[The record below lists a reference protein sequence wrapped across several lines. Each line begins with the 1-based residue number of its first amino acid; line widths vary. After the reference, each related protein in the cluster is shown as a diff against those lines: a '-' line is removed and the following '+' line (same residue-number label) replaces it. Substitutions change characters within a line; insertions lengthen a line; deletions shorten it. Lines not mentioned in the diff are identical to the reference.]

1 MRSFRIGSIFGIPIK
16 LDLTFLLVLPLFAYL
31 IGSQIGLT
39 AELLN
44 DVWAA
49 DIAVDTLTDGST
61 RWIVGLAAALGLF
74 GGVVLHELGHSV
86 VAMRYGF
93 PIESITLWIFGGIAS
108 LSEMPEDWKQE
119 LTIAI
124 AGPIVSVVL
133 GGLCYAGFLLVP
145 VEIPAVRFVLAY
157 LALLNVVLAVFNMLP
172 GFPMDGGRVLR
183 ALLARTRPYAR
194 ATQIAAEVGKAF
206 ALLLGLAGLLLFGNI
221 IMIGLAF
228 FIYIGASSEAQQ
240 TMMKAAFEG
249 VTVGDVMTPGD
260 DLHTVSPDISV
271 AELVG
276 RMVKER
282 HTGYPVLKNGELVGL
297 VTLDDAREVRE
308 VERDAYTV
316 EEVMSRDLTTV
327 SPDTDAMTAITKL
340 QQEGVGRFP
349 VTDEFGNLVGLI
361 SRSDLMTA
369 FDIIKSS
376 QRLKPRETLE
386 GGEIPGRPPEETDPG
401 FGRRG
406 N

>member
-1 MRSFRIGSIFGIPIK
+1 
-16 LDLTFLLVLPLFAYL
+16 
-31 IGSQIGLT
+31 
-39 AELLN
+39 
-44 DVWAA
+44 
-49 DIAVDTLTDGST
+49 
-61 RWIVGLAAALGLF
+61 
-74 GGVVLHELGHSV
+74 
-86 VAMRYGF
+86 MRYGF

-119 LTIAI
+119 LTIAV
-124 AGPIVSVVL
+124 AGPIVSVIV
-133 GGLCYAGFLLVP
+133 GGVCYAGFLVVP
-145 VEIPAVRFVLAY
+145 ADVPAIRFVLAY
-157 LALLNVVLAVFNMLP
+157 LALLNVALAVFNMLP

-260 DLHTVSPDISV
+260 ELDTVSAEISV
-271 AELVG
+271 AELVE
-276 RMVKER
+276 RMVRER
-282 HTGYPVLKNGELVGL
+282 HTGYPVLDGDELVGL

-316 EEVMSRDLTTV
+316 GEVMTHDLTTV
-327 SPDTDAMTAITKL
+327 SPDTDAMAAITKL
-340 QQEGVGRFP
+340 QQERIGRLP
-349 VTDEFGNLVGLI
+349 VTDRTGNLVGLI

-376 QRLKPRETLE
+376 QRLKPREKLE
-386 GGEIPGRPPEETDPG
+386 GGEFGGRPPEDTDRR
-401 FGRRG
+401 FRRRG